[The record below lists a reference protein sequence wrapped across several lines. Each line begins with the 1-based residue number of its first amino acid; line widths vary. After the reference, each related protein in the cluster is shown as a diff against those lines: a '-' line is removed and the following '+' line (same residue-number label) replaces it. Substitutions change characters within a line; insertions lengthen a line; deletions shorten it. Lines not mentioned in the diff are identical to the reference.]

1 MGAFSRGMLAGSD
14 GQQLLVLARGGGRL
28 EFRDPAT
35 GELMRTSTVNGQ
47 WVYGMATLHGNHS
60 RVAVGFSTGEIAIIN
75 LLDSEELDC
84 AAPLSWPGDRDEI
97 IDLLVTRGP
106 DPLIVAAG
114 GSGGHLCWL
123 HASDLREPPN
133 RRWESG
139 VRALCLADGPG
150 DELMVFVDREGDVWS
165 LPVNQL
171 NDTRDW
177 EPTLIC
183 KTGNQE
189 ITAIAAIRESGG
201 LKTLTGGVDRRL
213 EIRDNRRVLRQMYL
227 DSWVN
232 DIVVGGGLV
241 TVITNLGISCYY
253 GLL

>member
-1 MGAFSRGMLAGSD
+1 
-14 GQQLLVLARGGGRL
+14 
-28 EFRDPAT
+28 
-35 GELMRTSTVNGQ
+35 
-47 WVYGMATLHGNHS
+47 
-60 RVAVGFSTGEIAIIN
+60 
-75 LLDSEELDC
+75 
-84 AAPLSWPGDRDEI
+84 
-97 IDLLVTRGP
+97 
-106 DPLIVAAG
+106 
-114 GSGGHLCWL
+114 
-123 HASDLREPPN
+123 
-133 RRWESG
+133 
-139 VRALCLADGPG
+139 
-150 DELMVFVDREGDVWS
+150 MVFVDREGDVWS